1 MLKIPK
7 RSKYPN
13 VQNTKKRGV
22 QNTKRQLQNTKKIPI
37 FGIMVFWTRP
47 NSTSVLLFPSC
58 SHLSRSQGVIKV
70 TKAAVNQRH
79 SPFIISIP
87 HRWQIK
93 NRRFHLTCRLLKVEE
108 ENRRDKIF
116 SAFPFTEN
124 GLSETSLCFLAFCL
138 KSEWKVLA
146 LNRHKFVKKGAVPPL
161 TPDLIRKKKI
171 LQSVAQTS
179 KLLVTSW
186 SNFSSGL
193 VSLISTRR

>member
-1 MLKIPK
+1 MFKIPK
-7 RSKYPN
+7 KGRSKYQKTN
-13 VQNTKKRGV
+13 SKNQKNT
-22 QNTKRQLQNTKKIPI
+22 NFWYYELL
-37 FGIMVFWTRP
+37 VFWTRP
-47 NSTSVLLFPSC
+47 HSTSVLLFPSC

-193 VSLISTRR
+193 VSLVSTRL